1 MPRRYR
7 PASLASHNS
16 SANDRPEPRLLRAV
30 ETNQIDAVKAVIEEA
45 EAAAQGGVALL
56 SVGLV
61 RACDKNLIQCARFLL
76 LQGADPD
83 YVSGNKLPS
92 IIRAAENGH
101 AAIVKLLIAHNVD
114 LLACDSKH
122 QRTALMTAAWKD
134 NIGIVSTLLA
144 TGVGIQATDRRQRN
158 ALHNIAAV
166 NSAQQCSSEVVEA
179 LIAAGMKTEARDE
192 TGRTPL
198 HWACAAGNVRIV
210 KCLLKA
216 RVNLEALDSRMK
228 TPLHLATWHD
238 RLDLVH
244 VLLDRGAN
252 IHAKSDGGW
261 TALHYASSRASPP
274 LVDLL
279 VEAGS
284 EVNGEL
290 LNGRTPLHAAAE
302 FGNVETAACLLR
314 RSHVKRAV
322 KDRFGNTPLMIA
334 AQHGKKDILEMLA
347 PWNHL
352 DLLSSDEKEAC
363 RRFEATI
370 GLFSSYLRFSTFAS
384 GS

>member
-1 MPRRYR
+1 
-7 PASLASHNS
+7 
-16 SANDRPEPRLLRAV
+16 
-30 ETNQIDAVKAVIEEA
+30 
-45 EAAAQGGVALL
+45 LL

-61 RACDKNLIQCARFLL
+61 RACDKNLVEVARFLL
-76 LQGADPD
+76 LRGANPD

-92 IIRAAENGH
+92 IVRAAENGH
-101 AAIVKLLIAHNVD
+101 AAIVKLLITHNAN

-134 NIGIVSTLLA
+134 RIDIVKILLA
-144 TGVGIQATDRRQRN
+144 TGVGIQATDRRRRN

-166 NSAQQCSSEVVEA
+166 NSAQQCSSEVVQA
-179 LIAAGMKTEARDE
+179 LIAAGVKIEARDE

-198 HWACAAGNVRIV
+198 HWACAAGNLRIAN
-210 KCLLKA
+210 CLLAA

-228 TPLHLATWHD
+228 TPLHLAAWHD
-238 RLDLVH
+238 RLELAH
-244 VLLDRGAN
+244 VLLDCGVD

-261 TALHYASSRASPP
+261 TALHYASSRASPAV
-274 LVDLL
+274 VDLL
-279 VEAGS
+279 IGAGS
-284 EVNGEL
+284 DVNGEL

-302 FGNVETAACLLR
+302 CGNVETAACLLR
-314 RSHVKRAV
+314 RYHVKRTV

-334 AQHGKKDILEMLA
+334 AQHGKKEILDMLA

-352 DLLSSDEKEAC
+352 DLLSPDEKEAC

-370 GLFSSYLRFSTFAS
+370 GMYL
-384 GS
+384 